1 MARHI
6 KQLEKELPDIDNDID
21 TLVRGS
27 PAWRDKE
34 ELLISFP
41 GVSNTLAR
49 LFIAEVPEL
58 GALNRRQIASLAG
71 LAPFIRQSGRWK
83 GRSKIGGG
91 RSSLRAGLYM
101 AALSAIRCHP
111 QLKVFYRRLVST
123 GKPKMVALI
132 AVARKLLTILNAM
145 LRDQKPWQPA

>member
-1 MARHI
+1 MSRRGCWPSWSFAAGRLFDKMIVAERQREQRVESVRIRRGVARHV

-58 GALNRRQIASLAG
+58 GTALIGARSQALAG

-91 RSSLRAGLYM
+91 RSALRAGL
-101 AALSAIRCHP
+101 
-111 QLKVFYRRLVST
+111 
-123 GKPKMVALI
+123 
-132 AVARKLLTILNAM
+132 
-145 LRDQKPWQPA
+145 

>member
-1 MARHI
+1 MEDLLSLLDIYYAGVAGDFTRDRYIGLRSLDPMIPCIRQQELEPVFFVGSQGFRSPSIVAERQREQRVESVRIRRGVARHV

-49 LFIAEVPEL
+49 WWRIS
-58 GALNRRQIASLAG
+58 ALRSVKTARR
-71 LAPFIRQSGRWK
+71 PRVNCK
-83 GRSKIGGG
+83 
-91 RSSLRAGLYM
+91 
-101 AALSAIRCHP
+101 AAA
-111 QLKVFYRRLVST
+111 
-123 GKPKMVALI
+123 
-132 AVARKLLTILNAM
+132 
-145 LRDQKPWQPA
+145 